1 VHSQSGYVL
10 FLLGGDSMSQLT
22 EFELDKFQEALE
34 KLYGVPY
41 TKEIETQINEFNR
54 KRKKNKFKIPKDF
67 LKKE

>member
-1 VHSQSGYVL
+1 
-10 FLLGGDSMSQLT
+10 MSQLT